1 MSSFEPEYFQREQQW
16 LSDELNRLRHLHDIY
31 NEQCQTLVLRWNDDA
46 ARNVNLQTLTPLQED
61 YDGLLMKSFD
71 YNHLANEFSEQLQS
85 LSQNIDQ
92 TYALFE
98 QQEQQAIQTDDGCK
112 RARTSQQA
120 AQTSSETCVSELD
133 TANQQMQDANAHVNK
148 LA

>member
-46 ARNVNLQTLTPLQED
+46 ARNVNLQTLSPLQED
-61 YDGLLMKSFD
+61 YEGLLMKSFG
-71 YNHLANEFSEQLQS
+71 YSNLANEFSEQLQS

-98 QQEQQAIQTDDGCK
+98 QQTQQAIQTDDGCK
-112 RARTSQQA
+112 HARTSQLA
-120 AQTSSETCVSELD
+120 AQASSETCSNELD
-133 TANQQMQDANAHVNK
+133 TANQQMKHANAHVDK